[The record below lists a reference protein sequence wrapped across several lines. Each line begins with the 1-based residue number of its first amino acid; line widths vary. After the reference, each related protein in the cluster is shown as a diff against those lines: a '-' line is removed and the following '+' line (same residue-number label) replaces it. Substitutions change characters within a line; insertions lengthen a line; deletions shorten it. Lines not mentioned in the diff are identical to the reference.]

1 MAGIY
6 IHIPFCKSRCI
17 YCGFYSTTATE
28 LRQRYVDAVCEE
40 VRSKR
45 DEVSGERIETIY
57 IGGGTP
63 SQLTIPQLRQL
74 FEALTSH
81 FSPLTSHL
89 KEVTIEAN
97 PDDVTAEYAAALPQ
111 LGINRVSMG
120 AQTFDDQRLRFLN
133 RRHTSAQVPLAV
145 RLLREAGIGNIS
157 IDLMYGFPGETLAD
171 WLRDIDAAIALDV
184 EHISAYC
191 LMVEEGTPL
200 QQWTMDNGQ
209 WAMDEELERQMYETL
224 IDRLAEAGYEHYEI
238 SNFARQKAS
247 PTGGGWR
254 DGEETKASPTGGGWR
269 GLHNSSYWT
278 DVHYIGIGAAAH
290 SYDGRQRRWNVS
302 DLRKYINGIESGK
315 PVFEFEDIDA
325 DTRYNDRVML
335 SLRTKEGLDLLTLSE
350 GERDYLLPL
359 AQKYLDEGLLTRA
372 DQHLR
377 LSRKGLF
384 VSNMIMS
391 DLMKV

>member
-1 MAGIY
+1 
-6 IHIPFCKSRCI
+6 
-17 YCGFYSTTATE
+17 
-28 LRQRYVDAVCEE
+28 
-40 VRSKR
+40 
-45 DEVSGERIETIY
+45 
-57 IGGGTP
+57 
-63 SQLTIPQLRQL
+63 
-74 FEALTSH
+74 
-81 FSPLTSHL
+81 
-89 KEVTIEAN
+89 
-97 PDDVTAEYAAALPQ
+97 
-111 LGINRVSMG
+111 
-120 AQTFDDQRLRFLN
+120 
-133 RRHTSAQVPLAV
+133 
-145 RLLREAGIGNIS
+145 
-157 IDLMYGFPGETLAD
+157 
-171 WLRDIDAAIALDV
+171 
-184 EHISAYC
+184 
-191 LMVEEGTPL
+191 
-200 QQWTMDNGQ
+200 
-209 WAMDEELERQMYETL
+209 MDEELERQMYETL

-238 SNFARQKAS
+238 SNFARQ
-247 PTGGGWR
+247 
-254 DGEETKASPTGGGWR
+254 KASPTGGGWR

>member
-1 MAGIY
+1 M
-6 IHIPFCKSRCI
+6 PVNMS
-17 YCGFYSTTATE
+17 
-28 LRQRYVDAVCEE
+28 
-40 VRSKR
+40 
-45 DEVSGERIETIY
+45 
-57 IGGGTP
+57 
-63 SQLTIPQLRQL
+63 
-74 FEALTSH
+74 
-81 FSPLTSHL
+81 
-89 KEVTIEAN
+89 IEAWRWYSLMN
-97 PDDVTAEYAAALPQ
+97 EGVRELKDGGLSFREAHRQVYYSKLAGLITPWRLGEYPARGVLEVQRDKVQSTKSVMAKVLA
-111 LGINRVSMG
+111 MG
-120 AQTFDDQRLRFLN
+120 AVG
-133 RRHTSAQVPLAV
+133 SATMTVAIV
-145 RLLREAGIGNIS
+145 AAGVVAML
-157 IDLMYGFPGETLAD
+157 IDN
-171 WLRDIDAAIALDV
+171 W
-184 EHISAYC
+184 
-191 LMVEEGTPL
+191 
-200 QQWTMDNGQ
+200 QWTMDNGQ

-247 PTGGGWR
+247 PKGGGWR

-350 GERDYLLPL
+350 AERDYLLPL

>member
-1 MAGIY
+1 M
-6 IHIPFCKSRCI
+6 
-17 YCGFYSTTATE
+17 
-28 LRQRYVDAVCEE
+28 
-40 VRSKR
+40 
-45 DEVSGERIETIY
+45 
-57 IGGGTP
+57 
-63 SQLTIPQLRQL
+63 
-74 FEALTSH
+74 
-81 FSPLTSHL
+81 
-89 KEVTIEAN
+89 
-97 PDDVTAEYAAALPQ
+97 
-111 LGINRVSMG
+111 
-120 AQTFDDQRLRFLN
+120 
-133 RRHTSAQVPLAV
+133 

-171 WLRDIDAAIALDV
+171 WQRDIDAAIALDV

-238 SNFARQKAS
+238 SNFARQKA
-247 PTGGGWR
+247 
-254 DGEETKASPTGGGWR
+254 GGGWR

-350 GERDYLLPL
+350 AERDYLLPL